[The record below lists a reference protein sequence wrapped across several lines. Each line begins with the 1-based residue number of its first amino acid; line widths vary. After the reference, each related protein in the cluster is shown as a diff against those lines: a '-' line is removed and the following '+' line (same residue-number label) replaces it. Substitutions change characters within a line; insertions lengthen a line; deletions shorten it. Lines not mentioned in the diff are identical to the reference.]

1 LNHQTRSRKHIYLD
15 VKNEWGDSKIDY
27 IINPK
32 IGLLKIREVSVNSSL
47 PGAYTALLDFE
58 LFSFLLRTVQLSP

>member
-1 LNHQTRSRKHIYLD
+1 LSHQTRSRTHIYLD

-27 IINPK
+27 IINLK

-47 PGAYTALLDFE
+47 TGAYPALLDF
-58 LFSFLLRTVQLSP
+58 RTFQLSQ

>member
-1 LNHQTRSRKHIYLD
+1 LSHQTRCQKHIYLD

-32 IGLLKIREVSVNSSL
+32 SGLLKIREVSIYSSL
-47 PGAYTALLDFE
+47 PGAYTALLDF
-58 LFSFLLRTVQLSP
+58 RTFQLSP